1 MATIT
6 LVVIPGPGAR
16 TVTIADDATVSN
28 LVCQENLHGRDII
41 INGQGVPANTWETT
55 RVPSDAEVF
64 ATGSVKGN
72 VSTVT
77 LVVIPGPGAR
87 TVSVPDGATVSDLVC
102 QENLH
107 GRDIIINGQGVPAT
121 TWQTTTVPAQAEVF
135 ATGSVKGN
143 AKTVTLVVI
152 PGPGARTVS
161 LEDNST
167 VSDLVCQENLHGRD
181 IIVNGQGI
189 PAPTWHSVQVPD
201 QAEVFATGSVKGNM
215 EDSSVPPN
223 FTM

>member
-16 TVTIADDATVSN
+16 TVTLAA
-28 LVCQENLHGRDII
+28 
-41 INGQGVPANTWETT
+41 
-55 RVPSDAEVF
+55 
-64 ATGSVKGN
+64 
-72 VSTVT
+72 
-77 LVVIPGPGAR
+77 
-87 TVSVPDGATVSDLVC
+87 GATVSDLVC

-107 GRDIIINGQGVPAT
+107 GRDIIINGQGVPAAS
-121 TWQTTTVPAQAEVF
+121 WNSTTVPESAEVFATGSVKGNVSSVTLVVIPGPGARTVQVQDRMSVADFVCQENLHGRDIIINGQGVPASAWATTLVPEQAEIF

-161 LEDNST
+161 VSDTAT

-181 IIVNGQGI
+181 IIINGEGV
-189 PAPTWHSVQVPD
+189 PAATWNQTPVPPS
-201 QAEVFATGSVKGNM
+201 AEIFATGSVKGNQ
-215 EDSSVPPN
+215 DSSVPAN